1 MLGNVNVCSY
11 QIALEKIFKMES
23 TVLKKTEKDKGRIT
37 CPTLLVFLSVDR
49 MSEAVIVEALTA
61 FPARS
66 LFIQLAEKY
75 PVNKAGNE
83 V

>member
-1 MLGNVNVCSY
+1 
-11 QIALEKIFKMES
+11 
-23 TVLKKTEKDKGRIT
+23 
-37 CPTLLVFLSVDR
+37 

-66 LFIQLAEKY
+66 LFIQLVEKY